1 MGKWILGAAGLFAIL
16 ALARPLSLSLVPP
29 RTSFLYTLGLG
40 LGVVASALFASLR
53 SRGQAEQLAFYAF
66 LTLSIDAL
74 GQTIAPFGWPAWPL
88 FALLLAALAVA
99 ERLPLALAVAAL
111 SSLLA
116 VADAAHADFGP
127 WRVALGATLGYAAIV
142 LAVHFAVL
150 GEKRR
155 VGRAEE
161 ELARLRYGIGQLD
174 GEASAEAP
182 SPALV
187 ALRHVSPDQR
197 RARQADRAAE
207 LDVVLE
213 QIVAFT
219 RLALHAHAVIHLE
232 VDRTRGVAFV
242 RAAQGPESL
251 VRDATVPLDAD
262 PLAFVLERRAT
273 FYATE
278 YPRLLH
284 ALPWYRGEVKAGALL
299 ATPVKSGEVVVG
311 VLVADRLET
320 QSLSGTETQL
330 LESAAALAADALA
343 RARISQSLEDDGAV
357 FRAVERITK
366 QLADQKSARDV
377 YKQLFNCA
385 RGLTPF
391 EAAAIVSVDPGQT
404 RYTVE
409 DGVGWPEEF
418 RKRQVGLVER
428 TWTAAVIRS
437 FGETRIVNNIAAEGE
452 GMPLLV
458 LDEGGGRASAIVGVP
473 LRATQHDEEKR
484 AIGALLLMG
493 PRGTFTSTL
502 GRVLDLVANQAA
514 AILNTMRALKQNIDL
529 AAKDALTGLYNRRAF
544 DDRLRHTVELH
555 GRTGRSFALVMLD
568 LDRFKKLNDER
579 GHPAGDAAL
588 RMVADAVRR
597 VPRLADEAARFGG
610 EEFVVVLS
618 DTELAGAMH
627 LAERLREAIENAQTI
642 FDGGRIRV
650 TASVGL
656 AVWPSDGKTPEE
668 LLAAADRALY
678 AAKAAGRNRVV
689 TAASLPMPSA

>member
-1 MGKWILGAAGLFAIL
+1 MFFAIL
-16 ALARPLSLSLVPP
+16 ALTRPLSRSLLPP
-29 RTSFLYTLGLG
+29 WASFAYTLGLG
-40 LGVVASALFASLR
+40 LGVVASALLASLR
-53 SRGQAEQLAFYAF
+53 NRSQAEQFAFYAF

-74 GQTIAPFGWPAWPL
+74 GQTLAPFGWPAWPL

-99 ERLPLALAVAAL
+99 EKLPLALAAVTL

-116 VADAAHADFGP
+116 VADAAYADFGP
-127 WRVALGATLGYAAIV
+127 WQAALAATLGYAAIV

-161 ELARLRYGIGQLD
+161 QLARLRYGIGQLD
-174 GEASAEAP
+174 GEADAEP
-182 SPALV
+182 PPPAML

-197 RARQADRAAE
+197 QARQADRAAD
-207 LDVVLE
+207 LDGVLT
-213 QIVAFT
+213 QLVGFT
-219 RLALHAHAVIHLE
+219 QLALRAHAVIHLE
-232 VDRTRGVAFV
+232 VDRARGVAFV
-242 RAAQGPESL
+242 RAASGPETL
-251 VRDATVPLDAD
+251 AREATFPLDAD

-284 ALPWYRGEVKAGALL
+284 GLPWYPGEVKVGSLL
-299 ATPVKSGEVVVG
+299 ATPVKSGDVVLG
-311 VLVADRLET
+311 VLVADRLEA

-330 LESAAALAADALA
+330 LESAAAFAADALS

-366 QLADQKSARDV
+366 QLADQKSTRDV
-377 YKQLFNCA
+377 YRQLFSCA
-385 RGLTPF
+385 RELTPF
-391 EAAAIVSVDPGQT
+391 DAAAIVSVDTAQT

-409 DGVGWPEEF
+409 EGIGWPEEY
-418 RKRQVGLVER
+418 RKRQVALVER

-437 FGETRIVNNIAAEGE
+437 FETRIVNNSAAEDE

-473 LRATQHDEEKR
+473 LRATQRDEEKR

-514 AILNTMRALKQNIDL
+514 AILGTMRALQQNIDL
-529 AAKDALTGLYNRRAF
+529 AAKDGLTGLYNRRAF
-544 DDRLRHTVELH
+544 DDRLRHTLELH

-618 DTELAGAMH
+618 DSDLAGALH
-627 LAERLREAIENAQTI
+627 LAERLREAIEKAEVI
-642 FDGGRIRV
+642 FEGGRIRV

-656 AVWPSDGKTPEE
+656 AVWPSDGKTSQE

-689 TAASLPMPSA
+689 TAASLATPSA

>member
-1 MGKWILGAAGLFAIL
+1 M
-16 ALARPLSLSLVPP
+16 
-29 RTSFLYTLGLG
+29 
-40 LGVVASALFASLR
+40 VASALLAGLR
-53 SRGQAEQLAFYAF
+53 NRGQAEQLAFYAF

-74 GQTIAPFGWPAWPL
+74 GQTLAPFGWPAWPL
-88 FALLLAALAVA
+88 FVLLLAALAVA
-99 ERLPLALAVAAL
+99 EKLPLALAVVAL
-111 SSLLA
+111 ASLLA

-127 WRVALGATLGYAAIV
+127 WQAALATTLGYAAIV

-155 VGRAEE
+155 ISRAEE

-174 GEASAEAP
+174 GEADAEP
-182 SPALV
+182 PPPAVL

-197 RARQADRAAE
+197 QARQADRAAD
-207 LDVVLE
+207 LDVVLA
-213 QIVAFT
+213 QLVGFA
-219 RLALHAHAVIHLE
+219 RLALRAHAVIHLE

-242 RAAQGPESL
+242 RAAVGPETL
-251 VRDATVPLDAD
+251 AREATVALDAD

-284 ALPWYRGEVKAGALL
+284 GLPWYKGGVKVGSLL
-299 ATPVKSGEVVVG
+299 ATPVKSGDVVVG
-311 VLVADRLET
+311 VLVADRLEA

-330 LESAAALAADALA
+330 LEAAAVLAAGALS

-377 YKQLFNCA
+377 YRQLFACA
-385 RGLTPF
+385 RELTPF
-391 EAAAIVSVDPGQT
+391 DAAAIVAVDNAQT

-409 DGVGWPEEF
+409 EGVGWPEEY
-418 RKRQVGLVER
+418 RRREVALVER
-428 TWTAAVIRS
+428 TWTGAVIRS
-437 FGETRIVNNIAAEGE
+437 FETRIVNNIAAEGNS
-452 GMPLLV
+452 MPLLV
-458 LDEGGGRASAIVGVP
+458 LDEGVGRASAIVGVP
-473 LRATQHDEEKR
+473 LRATQRDEEKR

-493 PRGTFTSTL
+493 PQGTFTSTL
-502 GRVLDLVANQAA
+502 GRVLDLVANQAG
-514 AILNTMRALKQNIDL
+514 AILGTMRALKQNIDL

-544 DDRLRHTVELH
+544 DDRLRQTLELH

-588 RMVADAVRR
+588 RMVANAVRR

-618 DTELAGAMH
+618 DTELTGALQ
-627 LAERLREAIENAQTI
+627 LAERLREAIEKAQTI
-642 FDGGRIRV
+642 FDGGSIRV

-656 AVWPSDGKTPEE
+656 AVWPSDGSTPEE

-689 TAASLPMPSA
+689 TAASLATPSA